1 MTKEVILQKLASL
14 IEIDYSLINY
24 SELQGMLSNNPALA
38 VAYMDPVFYA
48 ISLQRMKQLA
58 SAAKTEEMF
67 ESYFQASTIETGWEL
82 LKNKFAISATE
93 YASALEYCTL
103 SRKKF
108 KSNLSAEEAEQG
120 LSQILFIAEKLVID
134 EYRAELPSDTRL
146 SETETAVTI
155 DGESKRFST
164 ENASSTKE
172 SKFVSMLEV
181 LQSSSKESVANAD
194 SFGGLRSYM
203 HVKRD
208 IQKDFEKILN
218 DLKQKEKPG
227 LLLLCG
233 SVGDGKSHLLAY
245 MKEKHPD
252 LLEGFFIH
260 NDSTE
265 SYDYDKNSLE
275 TLEKVLSPFNESGT
289 PSSPVIIAIN
299 LGVLHNF
306 YSKQRKEGRF
316 KALCDFIESCG
327 VFDKGQQGNNQDGD
341 FYLLNFADTQSYVLT
356 KEGPKS
362 PFFLQLIEKV
372 TAQDNSNPFFSAW
385 IQDKEKGITSAAHSN
400 YYFLQHQE
408 VKESIVQSL
417 IEVMIKKKVFISTR
431 AFYNLLFDIIVP
443 INQELISTEA
453 EIKVNDMLPNL
464 MYGHPDRSPLLA
476 ALHEVDP
483 VKRRLEAT
491 DRLVSNLMLKSDPFH
506 YVKEELGGKTS
517 IGAWKQVNSM
527 HQEGNQTEFARLF
540 VRQFALLYRKDYD
553 EAYREYVSYLYSFYK
568 GDGEGIGQLFELIE
582 KVIYEWK
589 GSPKDRYVFADP
601 PNKLFRVAYQI
612 TIEPEVDDNVF
623 GAASQNDNVERF
635 TSSMRLGFNQ
645 GGRTFLFELDYQ
657 LYSLLKQIN
666 GGYRPNRQDIQ
677 DALQFSEFHDK
688 LLQSA
693 DKKNNVLLVHT
704 PDGSMRELK
713 KPRFSKAY
721 YEVGKVN

>member
-1 MTKEVILQKLASL
+1 MKDVTWEKLARLVEINESL
-14 IEIDYSLINY
+14 IDYSEI
-24 SELQGMLSNNPALA
+24 QAMLSNNPALA
-38 VAYMDPVFYA
+38 VAYMDQVFFA

-58 SAAKTEEMF
+58 MAAKSEEMD
-67 ESYFQASTIETGWEL
+67 ESYFEASMIETGWKL
-82 LKNKFAISATE
+82 LKNKFAISTTE
-93 YASALEYCTL
+93 YTSALEYCTL

-108 KSNLSAEEAEQG
+108 KSSLSAEEAEQG
-120 LSQILFIAEKLVID
+120 LSQLLFIAEKLVSD
-134 EYRAELPSDTRL
+134 EFKTEVPSDTRI

-155 DGESKRFST
+155 DGESNRLST
-164 ENASSTKE
+164 ENTISTKE

-194 SFGGLRSYM
+194 SFGRLSSYM
-203 HVKRD
+203 HVKRE
-208 IQKDFEKILN
+208 IQMDFEKILN
-218 DLKQKEKPG
+218 ELKQKEKPG

-245 MKEKHPD
+245 MKEKHRD

-275 TLEKVLSPFNESGT
+275 TLEKVLSPFNESGIA
-289 PSSPVIIAIN
+289 SRPVIIAIN

-306 YSKQRKEGRF
+306 YSKQRKEGKF
-316 KALCDFIESCG
+316 QALCDFIDSCG

-341 FYLLNFADTQSYVLT
+341 FYLLNFADTQPYVLT

-372 TAQDNSNPFFSAW
+372 TAQDHSNPFFSAW
-385 IQDKEKGITSAAHSN
+385 IQDQEKEITSAAHSN
-400 YYFLQHQE
+400 YFFLQHQE

-417 IEVMIKKKVFISTR
+417 IEVMIKKKIFISTR

-443 INQELISTEA
+443 INHQFLSTDA
-453 EIKVNDMLPNL
+453 EIPVNDMLPNL

-491 DRLVSNLMLKSDPFH
+491 DRLVANLMLESNPFH
-506 YVKEELGGKTS
+506 YVKEELGEKTS

-527 HQEGNQTEFARLF
+527 HQKGNHTEFSRLF
-540 VRQFALLYRKDYD
+540 VRQYALLYRKDYD
-553 EAYREYVSYLYSFYK
+553 EAYQEYINYLYSFYT
-568 GDGEGIGQLFELIE
+568 GDEEDIGQLFELIE
-582 KVIYEWK
+582 KVIYAWK

-601 PNKLFRVAYQI
+601 PNKMYRAAYEI
-612 TIEPEVDDNVF
+612 TIHPEVDDNVF
-623 GAASQNDNVERF
+623 GSASHQDNVERF
-635 TSSMRLGFNQ
+635 TSSIRLGFSQ
-645 GGRTFLFELDYQ
+645 RGKTFLFELDYQ
-657 LYSLLKQIN
+657 LYSLLKQVN

-704 PDGSMRELK
+704 HDGTMRELK
-713 KPRFSKAY
+713 KPRFSRAN